1 MYIFYL
7 AGATYIPK
15 EPDFLIGISTIPR
28 FVSYLDA
35 EKGSKYLSTVK
46 NHFEDNP
53 R

>member
-7 AGATYIPK
+7 AGTTYIPK
-15 EPDFLIGISTIPR
+15 DPDFLIGISTIPR

-35 EKGSKYLSTVK
+35 EKGSKYLSAVK
-46 NHFEDNP
+46 NNFKDNP